1 VLVPAIAARPGT
13 ARRMGPLLIGTA
25 LFAAVVLVALLAPL
39 VAPQDPYAQDLTAR
53 LLPPAW
59 MEDGVWQH
67 LLGTDKVGRDVLS
80 RLIHGARISLLV
92 GSVATLLGALIGVT
106 LGTIGGYFRGR
117 VDMVVSFLITVRL
130 SLPVA
135 IIALAS
141 VARLGGSVPVV
152 VLVIGCLLWD
162 RFAVVARSTT
172 LQLRDRPFIRAAEA
186 IGAGAARIILRDV
199 LPNIAGSLIVIVT
212 QEFAHAVLMEATLSF
227 LGFGIQA
234 PLPSWGLMLSEGK
247 KDLMFAPWLVTSP
260 GVALFLLVLALNLIG
275 DGLHRRLSGDA
286 G

>member
-1 VLVPAIAARPGT
+1 
-13 ARRMGPLLIGTA
+13 MGPLLIGTA

>member
-1 VLVPAIAARPGT
+1 MLAPAIGTRPRAG
-13 ARRMGPLLIGTA
+13 RSGSLLIGGV
-25 LFAAVVLVALLAPL
+25 LFGAVVLLAVLAPL
-39 VAPQDPYAQDLTAR
+39 VSPHDPYAQDLTAR
-53 LLPPAW
+53 LLPSAW

-67 LLGTDKVGRDVLS
+67 PLGTDKVGRDVLS
-80 RLIHGARISLLV
+80 RLIYGARISLLV
-92 GSVATLLGALIGVT
+92 GCVATLLGALIGVT

-117 VDMVVSFLITVRL
+117 VDMAVSFLITVRL

-186 IGAGAARIILRDV
+186 VGASAGRIILRDV
-199 LPNIAGSLIVIVT
+199 MPNIAGSLIVIVT

-286 G
+286 V